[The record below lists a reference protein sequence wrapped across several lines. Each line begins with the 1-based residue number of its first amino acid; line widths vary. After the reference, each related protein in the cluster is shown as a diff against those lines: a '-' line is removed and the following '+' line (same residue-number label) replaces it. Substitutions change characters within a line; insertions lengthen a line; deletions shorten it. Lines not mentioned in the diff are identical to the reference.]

1 MATDK
6 MYYTISEIA
15 EMFNVNQSL
24 IRFWET
30 EFPRFIKPKRN
41 KRGVRYYTPND
52 IENIRKILYLVK
64 EKKYTLKGAKAA
76 LKDPDEIIPEEV
88 QEAKPEPSQD
98 EIILLDNHR
107 KVYNKLLEIR
117 KIAQRLLGE

>member
-24 IRFWET
+24 IRYWET

-41 KRGVRYYTPND
+41 KRGVRFYTPND
-52 IENIRKILYLVK
+52 IENIRKILYLGK

-76 LKDPDEIIPEEV
+76 MKDPDEIIPEEV
-88 QEAKPEPSQD
+88 QEVKPEPSQD

>member
-24 IRFWET
+24 IRYWET

-41 KRGVRYYTPND
+41 KRGVRFYTPND

-64 EKKYTLKGAKAA
+64 KKKYTLKGAKAA
-76 LKDPDEIIPEEV
+76 MKDPDEIIPEEV
-88 QEAKPEPSQD
+88 QEVKPEPSQD

>member
-15 EMFNVNQSL
+15 EMFKVNQSL

-30 EFPRFIKPKRN
+30 EFPRFIKPNRN
-41 KRGVRYYTPND
+41 KRGVRFYTPND

-64 EKKYTLKGAKAA
+64 DKKYTLKGAKAA

-88 QEAKPEPSQD
+88 PEVKPGPSQD

-117 KIAQRLLGE
+117 KIAQGLLGE

>member
-41 KRGVRYYTPND
+41 KRGVRFYTPND

-64 EKKYTLKGAKAA
+64 DKKYTLKGAKAA

-88 QEAKPEPSQD
+88 PEVKLGPSQD

-117 KIAQRLLGE
+117 KIAQGLLGE

>member
-24 IRFWET
+24 IRYWET

-41 KRGVRYYTPND
+41 KRGVRFYTPND

-76 LKDPDEIIPEEV
+76 MKDPDEIIPEEV
-88 QEAKPEPSQD
+88 QEVKPEPSQD
-98 EIILLDNHR
+98 EIILLDNYR

>member
-41 KRGVRYYTPND
+41 KRGVRFYTPND

-64 EKKYTLKGAKAA
+64 DKKYTLKGAKAA

-88 QEAKPEPSQD
+88 PEVKPGPSQD

-117 KIAQRLLGE
+117 KIAQGLLGE

>member
-41 KRGVRYYTPND
+41 KRGD
-52 IENIRKILYLVK
+52 LFH
-64 EKKYTLKGAKAA
+64 EK
-76 LKDPDEIIPEEV
+76 
-88 QEAKPEPSQD
+88 
-98 EIILLDNHR
+98 
-107 KVYNKLLEIR
+107 
-117 KIAQRLLGE
+117 

>member
-24 IRFWET
+24 IRYWET

-41 KRGVRYYTPND
+41 KRGVRFYTPND

-64 EKKYTLKGAKAA
+64 EKKYTLKGAKTAM
-76 LKDPDEIIPEEV
+76 KDPDEIIPEEV
-88 QEAKPEPSQD
+88 QEVKPEPSQD